1 MLLPYSRRVTLILSV
16 LVLFPVILSGCGNA
30 KTQANT
36 TSPTTEQTEPSETTP
51 AEEDSSNNTATQQ
64 GFKDNLP
71 KETPNNNSTTTSSSV
86 KATIYFPTSDAV
98 GLVPVERTLTLTNQD
113 RIQVLFHELR
123 NPPSGL
129 VKPLPEGTRLL
140 GAQVKDG
147 VATLNLSQSFK
158 DNFVGGATGEQ
169 MILHSIV
176 NTLTSQSDIQS
187 VQFLLEGQKT
197 IAILGEIDTSTPIE
211 RNESLIIQQ

>member
-1 MLLPYSRRVTLILSV
+1 M
-16 LVLFPVILSGCGNA
+16 VLFSVILSGCGNA

-36 TSPTTEQTEPSETTP
+36 TSPTPEQTQPSEIAP
-51 AEEDSSNNTATQQ
+51 SEEDSSKNTATQQ
-64 GFKDNLP
+64 DSQVDLP
-71 KETPNNNSTTTSSSV
+71 MQTPSNNSTTTSSSV
-86 KATIYFPTSDAV
+86 KATLYFPTSDAV

-113 RIQVLFHELR
+113 RIQALFLELN

-158 DNFVGGATGEQ
+158 NNFVGGATGEQ